1 MDEPQGGEQPLNP
14 DLAGYPSVDALVAGY
29 RNSGQEAKRLAD
41 ENRRL
46 QAERDA
52 ALQYAA
58 NPRQDVPQRGNG
70 APLERLREIGVDTD
84 ALAQYVG
91 ESIRTAFQPIQQG
104 FEARNAVLGR
114 YPDYGKFESDVA
126 QFVQSDP
133 ALNQTYQRM
142 FQADPAG
149 AFEYAFLK
157 FGESRRRTAPQN
169 GDLQGEAAHAAIPSG
184 MRAGDSRRPPDEQGR
199 LNALFQRYQQTQNP
213 ADARA
218 YARARL
224 GQVITDEWLNS

>member
-1 MDEPQGGEQPLNP
+1 MDEQQGGEQPLNP

-46 QAERDA
+46 AAERDVA
-52 ALQYAA
+52 IQYAA
-58 NPRQDVPQRGNG
+58 NPRQDIPQRSSG
-70 APLERLREIGVDTD
+70 APLDRLKEIGVDTD
-84 ALAQYVG
+84 ALSQYVG
-91 ESIRTAFQPIQQG
+91 DSIRTAFQPIQQG
-104 FEARNAVLGR
+104 FEARNTVLGR

-126 QFVQSDP
+126 AFVQSDP

-149 AFEYAFLK
+149 AFEFAFLK
-157 FGESRRRTAPQN
+157 FGESRRRTAPN
-169 GDLQGEAAHAAIPSG
+169 GESMQGDAAHAAIPSG

-213 ADARA
+213 NDARA
-218 YARARL
+218 YAKARL
-224 GQVITDEWLNS
+224 GQVISDEWLNS